1 MPHTEVNV
9 FLHIAA
15 TYCSCLRDESGF
27 KADGK
32 GTEMNY
38 FFHER
43 RHRPL

>member
-9 FLHIAA
+9 LLHVAA
-15 TYCSCLRDESGF
+15 TYSSCPRDESVF

-32 GTEMNY
+32 ETEMNY